1 MTNYLKT
8 FSNMIKT
15 VTKLDTVQ
23 QSIVIAVVDVQNM
36 YIITNANIAAE

>member
-23 QSIVIAVVDVQNM
+23 QSTANAVVDVQNM
-36 YIITNANIAAE
+36 YIITNANIADE